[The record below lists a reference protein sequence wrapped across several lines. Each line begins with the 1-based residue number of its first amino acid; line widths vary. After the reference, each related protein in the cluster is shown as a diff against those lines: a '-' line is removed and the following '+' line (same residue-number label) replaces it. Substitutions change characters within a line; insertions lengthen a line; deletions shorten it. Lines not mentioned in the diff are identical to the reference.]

1 MAVPKLQKAIF
12 NETGTKATLT
22 HSKVLSTKAASKDY
36 FTVNAN
42 GSLVSISSLEV
53 TGSTIESTLSSRVD
67 QTTPFKISY
76 TNPSN
81 KKIKMQFKNSTGDDD
96 TSLN

>member
-1 MAVPKLQKAIF
+1 MIKNPHILAVPKLQKAIF
-12 NETGTKATLT
+12 NETGTKAILT

-53 TGSTIESTLSSRVD
+53 IGSTIESTLSSRAV
-67 QTTPFKISY
+67 SY
-76 TNPSN
+76 THLTLPT
-81 KKIKMQFKNSTGDDD
+81 KA
-96 TSLN
+96 

>member
-1 MAVPKLQKAIF
+1 LAVPKLQKAIID
-12 NETGTKATLT
+12 ETGTKAILT
-22 HSKVLSTKAASKDY
+22 YIEVLSRRKASKDY

-53 TGSTIESTLSSRVD
+53 IESTLSSRVD
-67 QTTPFKISY
+67 QTTFFKISY

-81 KKIKMQFKNSTGDDD
+81 NKDKNATGDDAA
-96 TSLN
+96 SLN